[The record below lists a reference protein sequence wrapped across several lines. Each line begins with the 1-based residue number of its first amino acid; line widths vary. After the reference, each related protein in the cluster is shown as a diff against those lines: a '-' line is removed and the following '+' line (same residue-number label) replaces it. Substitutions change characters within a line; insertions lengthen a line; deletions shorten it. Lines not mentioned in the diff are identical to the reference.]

1 VELQKLFN
9 DMISAPRA
17 QVTPHQELARLTLIS
32 STNEEQIR
40 RRSTTRGQRPSL
52 GEING
57 RPVLGPTLPPPPS
70 TQVTHAD
77 VEMTEKPLGKIA
89 DKSFSEVRA
98 DDSSDETLV
107 DVSIPNLERRDSV
120 MSDLEVREA
129 QQQQNILDDKENLP
143 PSKATSNH
151 PASTEMTLDLLG
163 PASPSRMNRLTRPL
177 SPVKEAGSSAEQSEE
192 HGSVLPPN
200 RPPPVP
206 PRPENDP
213 KEMIQEQLEIGAQ
226 QDVTEVIGNVLFQ
239 LQCAIKPERI
249 DARGEQIDI
258 MKRVFYGKQKSNTIN
273 LQGVTRTKEE
283 FFSDIKV
290 NVTSHPRD
298 MYAALDGAFDLQEVE
313 VDGAIE
319 RQYTTISQIPPV
331 LQVHITRG
339 GFDKEK
345 QTTTKSNHH
354 IEMKATLY
362 MDRYLDSTDPD
373 LMKRR
378 QECWAWKERLIELEA
393 LKQKEELWGSEALP
407 KLIEL
412 LAQINSP
419 EDPDPVSVPSEFIT
433 QLKAEGDNCNNRLE
447 GEYFLGYALLNYITN

>member
-1 VELQKLFN
+1 
-9 DMISAPRA
+9 MISAPRA

-40 RRSTTRGQRPSL
+40 RRSTTRGKRPSL

-57 RPVLGPTLPPPPS
+57 RPVLGPTLPPPPT
-70 TQVTHAD
+70 TQVANAD
-77 VEMTEKPLGKIA
+77 AEMTENPPGKTA
-89 DKSFSEVRA
+89 DKSLDEVKA

-107 DVSIPNLERRDSV
+107 DVSIPNIERRDSF
-120 MSDLEVREA
+120 MSGLEVDEV
-129 QQQQNILDDKENLP
+129 QQQQSILDDKENLP
-143 PSKATSNH
+143 PSKAALDRST
-151 PASTEMTLDLLG
+151 STETALDLLG
-163 PASPSRMNRLTRPL
+163 PASPSRMNRLARPL

-192 HGSVLPPN
+192 HSSVPPPS

-239 LQCAIKPERI
+239 LQCAIKPEQI
-249 DARGEQIDI
+249 DARGEQIDL

-290 NVTSHPRD
+290 NVASHPRD

-339 GFDKEK
+339 EFDKEK

-362 MDRYLDSTDPD
+362 LDRYLDSTNRD
-373 LMKRR
+373 LLKRR
-378 QECWAWKERLIELEA
+378 RECWAWKERIVELEA
-393 LKQKEELWGSEALP
+393 LKQKEQLWGSEALP

-419 EDPDPVSVPSEFIT
+419 EDPDPIPVRSEFIV
-433 QLKAEGDNCNNRLE
+433 QLEAERDECKQRLE
-447 GEYFLGYALLNYITN
+447 GEFFL